1 MLKIYFGECFTAQA
15 GSRSVSFSWR
25 LVSTKHGHSQE
36 FAVIIRNGNQMI
48 AIKNFHL
55 RGLEGHEFF
64 FAKLSQ
70 HTIEM
75 NGGEPQCVGKLIL
88 CEWTTE
94 AVGIANTAS
103 AHPIGQFQ
111 HKIRSEERRVGKE

>member
-1 MLKIYFGECFTAQA
+1 
-15 GSRSVSFSWR
+15 
-25 LVSTKHGHSQE
+25 HGHSQE
-36 FAVIIRNGNQMI
+36 FAVIIRNGNQAI
-48 AIKNFHL
+48 TIKNFHP

-88 CEWTTE
+88 SEWTIE
-94 AVGIANTAS
+94 AVRIANTAS

-111 HKIRSEERRVGKE
+111 HKICRSYQGASASNIGQMFYEQRTLSRKKLNKYET